1 MLLLPNTENARPLL
15 EYCLRNARCPALG
28 TASSAADATLVDQGS
43 ALLQRSRPPKDIGLE
58 LPTHVGRAARGSI
71 AALVAACHEV
81 VLVGGATDLLCA
93 VPDHGG
99 EVPRHAG
106 GTGFAC
112 HEMNVLTGWN
122 PVVTE
127 QFRGEQRDSV
137 QLPNTLQ
144 IK

>member
-43 ALLQRSRPPKDIGLE
+43 TLLQRSRPPKDIGLE
-58 LPTHVGRAARGSI
+58 LPTHVGRAARWSI
-71 AALVAACHEV
+71 TALVAACREV

-99 EVPRHAG
+99 EMSRQTSRTLLTAGELTAGVVLRVPH
-106 GTGFAC
+106 C
-112 HEMNVLTGWN
+112 NLV
-122 PVVTE
+122 P
-127 QFRGEQRDSV
+127 
-137 QLPNTLQ
+137 
-144 IK
+144 